1 MHLTVIPERC
11 SGCKICELACSVG
24 RENVNNPKKS
34 RMRVMVLYPHPV
46 IRMPIVCRQ
55 CGVPKCGE
63 GCPTHAIY
71 KENGVVRLDKEKCIS
86 CNQCLTSCP
95 FGAMFLH
102 EDIEHPF
109 KCDLCEGDPLCVKA
123 CPKEALK
130 FHPKHILGQAHR
142 LSAARS
148 YAKMSKVE
156 YMDDG
161 QKKTLKYAKI
171 TKGGSDDR

>member
-1 MHLTVIPERC
+1 
-11 SGCKICELACSVG
+11 
-24 RENVNNPKKS
+24 
-34 RMRVMVLYPHPV
+34 
-46 IRMPIVCRQ
+46 
-55 CGVPKCGE
+55 
-63 GCPTHAIY
+63 
-71 KENGVVRLDKEKCIS
+71 
-86 CNQCLTSCP
+86 
-95 FGAMFLH
+95 MFLH

-109 KCDLCEGDPLCVKA
+109 KCDLCDGEPLCVQA

-161 QKKTLKYAKI
+161 KKKTLKYAKI
-171 TKGGSDDR
+171 TKGGRDER

>member
-11 SGCKICELACSVG
+11 SGCKVCELACSVG
-24 RENVNNPKKS
+24 RAGANNPKKS
-34 RMRVMVLYPHPV
+34 RIRVMVLYPHPV
-46 IRMPIVCRQ
+46 IRMPIVCKQ

-63 GCPTHAIY
+63 GCPTNAIY
-71 KENGVVRLDKEKCIS
+71 RENGVVQIDEEKCIS
-86 CNQCLTSCP
+86 CYQCIASCP

-102 EDIEHPF
+102 EEVEQPL
-109 KCDLCEGDPLCVKA
+109 KCDLCDGQPMCVQA

-142 LSAARS
+142 LSAARN

-156 YMDDG
+156 YMDG
-161 QKKTLKYAKI
+161 GEKKTLRYARIK
-171 TKGGSDDR
+171 KGGQDET